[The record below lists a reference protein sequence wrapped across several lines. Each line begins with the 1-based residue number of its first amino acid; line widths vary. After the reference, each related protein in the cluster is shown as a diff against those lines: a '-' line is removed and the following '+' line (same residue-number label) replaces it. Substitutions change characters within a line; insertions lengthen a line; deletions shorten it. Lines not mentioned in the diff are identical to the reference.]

1 VIVPTDSG
9 VEVDAKVKA
18 GNIDG
23 DLAPTPDEGG
33 VDLHETF
40 GVGTRQRVPDL
51 RLDLSV
57 GIGELVV
64 DRA

>member
-1 VIVPTDSG
+1 
-9 VEVDAKVKA
+9 
-18 GNIDG
+18 
-23 DLAPTPDEGG
+23 